1 MDRFDR
7 IIKESIDRF
16 VNEAF
21 QSSKLRDLYHRTPKT
36 LGNTGRRSLG
46 GEVCGY
52 SVGKGGPGRRGLYA
66 DKFLD
71 KISDDM
77 IADIGKKNELSQ
89 AGYRFG
95 IDSSDVYD
103 KNGNRRYAFIL
114 NNGTYVIFKN
124 DPETLQR
131 LETLSN
137 GANDEYIRRKHMR

>member
-16 VNEAF
+16 VNETF
-21 QSSKLRDLYHRTPKT
+21 QSNKLRDLYNGTQKT
-36 LGNTGRRSLG
+36 LGNSGRRSLG
-46 GEVCGY
+46 GEVAGY
-52 SVGKGGPGRRGLYA
+52 SVGKGAPGREGLYA

-95 IDSSDVYD
+95 INSSDVYD

-131 LETLSN
+131 LEMLSN
-137 GANDEYIRRKHMR
+137 SAGAEYIRRKNMR